1 MSRISCKCI
10 RKTMVLHRKMR
21 VYTHISFLV
30 KITTPSS
37 NFLSVATM
45 RIEYLHLPLNIGY
58 SGICISL
65 FWKNCPIFLI
75 RIYIDFFDIT
85 LKVNALNFCTKFC
98 TKLAFFCSKLLSA
111 WGSSEVIYDLFE
123 VCILIYWEL
132 FIFIFMKFFT
142 TLKFTNRRYLNYGPF
157 TKGHFG
163 YFVILPE
170 QSSTFFLSSLN

>member
-1 MSRISCKCI
+1 
-10 RKTMVLHRKMR
+10 MVLHRKMR

-65 FWKNCPIFLI
+65 FWKNCPIFLL

-98 TKLAFFCSKLLSA
+98 TKLAFFCSKILSA
-111 WGSSEVIYDLFE
+111 WGSSEVIYDLFWSMYPY
-123 VCILIYWEL
+123 ILRTIHFYFHEIFHDTKIY
-132 FIFIFMKFFT
+132 
-142 TLKFTNRRYLNYGPF
+142 
-157 TKGHFG
+157 
-163 YFVILPE
+163 
-170 QSSTFFLSSLN
+170 